1 MESVLKPKKR
11 IFVSLTLAS
20 AFADIGQ
27 CFFGSGFYL
36 FMLAR
41 GLAGACTNQF
51 HTAGAFWQ
59 RWHCSCNST
68 FGSCQRHC
76 ACNFRLSNHQNILFL
91 GMESR

>member
-20 AFADIGQ
+20 AF
-27 CFFGSGFYL
+27 FGSCFYL

-51 HTAGAFWQ
+51 HTAGAFL
-59 RWHCSCNST
+59 
-68 FGSCQRHC
+68 
-76 ACNFRLSNHQNILFL
+76 AALAL
-91 GMESR
+91 